1 MSEFVNSVKIET
13 VACEICIKEIPKS
26 EAAIDEARD
35 YVLYFF
41 GLDCYAKWQDEK
53 EKTKD
58 TFK

>member
-1 MSEFVNSVKIET
+1 MSEVENPVIVET
-13 VACEICIKEIPKS
+13 VACDICIKEIPKS

-53 EKTKD
+53 EKSK
-58 TFK
+58 